1 MDARPNEVRVGISDL
16 KILFSELKL
25 FYMKLII
32 GLGNP
37 GIQYEKTRHN
47 LGWRV
52 IGRLARKLGASSWKI
67 EMRFNAFVAE
77 TFLNGEKI
85 IFARPQ
91 TFMNNSGI
99 AVKSIA
105 NYYKIPNEEILVVH
119 DEIDLPLGEIKVQKG
134 RGAAGHN
141 GVQSVID
148 HLKTK
153 NFIRIRLGI
162 VPEAR
167 LLEKT
172 LSRSLA
178 SEFVLQNFTTKE
190 EKIVKKQIKRAVQ
203 IIRTAL

>member
-1 MDARPNEVRVGISDL
+1 
-16 KILFSELKL
+16 
-25 FYMKLII
+25 MKLII

-52 IGRLARKLGASSWKI
+52 IGLLAREMGASDWKM
-67 EMRFNAFVAE
+67 EMRFNAFVAK
-77 TFLNGEKI
+77 TFLNDEKI

-105 NYYKIPNEEILVVH
+105 NYYKISSEKILIIH
-119 DEIDLPLGEIKVQKG
+119 DEIDLPLGEIKIQKG
-134 RGAAGHN
+134 KGAAGHN

-148 HLKTK
+148 YLKTK
-153 NFIRIRLGI
+153 NFIRVRIGI
-162 VPEAR
+162 KSIEEKI
-167 LLEKT
+167 LETEK
-172 LSRSLA
+172 
-178 SEFVLQNFTTKE
+178 FVLQNFNSNE
-190 EKIVKKQIKRAVQ
+190 EKIIKKEIKRAVQ